1 MIEKKHKTLAI
12 IPARKNSKR
21 FPGKNHKTLGSIP
34 LFMHSINYA
43 KNNSE
48 FIDEIIIST
57 DDPVIFDTAENEN
70 VRLIKRPDN
79 LGKDTTSTLEVL
91 VHVLEDIGEKY
102 DNVILL
108 QPTNPLR
115 PLDLLKHCWQLYTQK
130 NLDSLFTVSS
140 TFKKFGK
147 IKNDNFEPFNYKFGH
162 RSQDLEPLYYENG
175 LLYIAKAEMIR
186 NGKLMDGNSF
196 PYIVDHPFA
205 EVDID
210 EQVDF
215 DYAEF
220 LLNRSENK

>member
-21 FPGKNHKTLGSIP
+21 FPGKNHKALGSIP

-43 KNNSE
+43 RNNSE

-115 PLDLLKHCWQLYTQK
+115 PL
-130 NLDSLFTVSS
+130 
-140 TFKKFGK
+140 
-147 IKNDNFEPFNYKFGH
+147 
-162 RSQDLEPLYYENG
+162 
-175 LLYIAKAEMIR
+175 
-186 NGKLMDGNSF
+186 
-196 PYIVDHPFA
+196 
-205 EVDID
+205 
-210 EQVDF
+210 
-215 DYAEF
+215 
-220 LLNRSENK
+220 